1 MILNFWNSR
10 EVHNADKDIDEYISS
25 SFCYLRVISGKFTMN
40 LITLLI
46 KLIKITLPT
55 FHMRKIISLSILL
68 VAFMLTNSLSA
79 QNKSNRNSLPGAWL
93 GKISTN
99 GIELRMVFNLKLNDK
114 DSLIATLD
122 SPDQGAKNIPLGSV
136 LLDDKKLTIKAPM
149 LMGEYKGSI
158 TGDSTIDGTWT
169 QRGAAYTVNLKK
181 LKAVFTVK
189 RPQEPKPPFPYTSE
203 NVTFINDKFNI
214 KLAGTLTIPSGT
226 GPFKAAI
233 MITGS
238 GAQNRNE
245 ELMGHKP
252 FLVIADFLSRNG
264 IAVLRFDDRGVGG
277 SQGNYSEATSEDLAT
292 DAEAAFN
299 YLKNNPKIN
308 QKEIGFIGHSEGGL
322 IAPIVA
328 SSHPDVGF
336 IVSLAG
342 PGVTGQQIILRQTQ
356 DISRL
361 SGVKEN
367 EIKESTETNKRLYAV
382 LRKEKDN
389 KKAEIKILALYKEI
403 LEKKKTSKED
413 TEKAVNQL
421 KMTFGSNIYTW
432 FRYFIIT
439 DPSVF
444 WKKVECPVLALN
456 GEKDLQVSAKENLP
470 AIEKALRSSG
480 NKSVKTV
487 KLPELNHLF
496 QHCNTGLP
504 SEYSS
509 IEETFSPGALK
520 IIADWILAL

>member
-1 MILNFWNSR
+1 M
-10 EVHNADKDIDEYISS
+10 K
-25 SFCYLRVISGKFTMN
+25 KN
-40 LITLLI
+40 L
-46 KLIKITLPT
+46 
-55 FHMRKIISLSILL
+55 SLSILL

-79 QNKSNRNSLPGAWL
+79 QNKTNKTILPGSWL

-99 GIELRMVFNLKLNDK
+99 GVDLRLIFNLKVNDK
-114 DSLIATLD
+114 DSLIATAD
-122 SPDQGAKNIPLGSV
+122 SPDQGAKNIPLGRV
-136 LLDDKKLTIKAPM
+136 ILDDKKLIIKAPM
-149 LMGEYKGSI
+149 LMGEYNGTI
-158 TGDSTIDGTWT
+158 TGDSTINGTWT
-169 QRGAAYTVNLKK
+169 QRGATFTVNLKK
-181 LKAVFTVK
+181 LKTAFTVN
-189 RPQEPKPPFPYTSE
+189 RPQEPKAPFPYTSE
-203 NVTFINDKFNI
+203 DVTFTNDKFNI
-214 KLAGTLTIPSGT
+214 KLAGTLTMPSGK
-226 GPFKAAI
+226 GPFKAVI
-233 MITGS
+233 MITSS

-264 IAVLRFDDRGVGG
+264 IAVLRYDDRGVGG

-292 DAEAAFN
+292 DAEAALN

-308 QKEIGFIGHSEGGL
+308 QKEIGLIGHSEGGL

-328 SSHPDVGF
+328 SSRPDVGF

-356 DISRL
+356 EISRI
-361 SGVKEN
+361 SGQQEN
-367 EIKESTETNKRLYAV
+367 VIKETVETNKRLYAV

-403 LEKKKTSKED
+403 LVKKKTSKED

-432 FRYFIIT
+432 FRYFIVT
-439 DPSVF
+439 DPARF
-444 WKKVECPVLALN
+444 WKRVECPVLALN

-470 AIEKALRSSG
+470 AIEKALKSSG

-487 KLPELNHLF
+487 KLPDLNHLF
-496 QHCNTGLP
+496 QHCKTGLP
-504 SEYSS
+504 AEYSS

-520 IIADWILAL
+520 IISDWIMAL